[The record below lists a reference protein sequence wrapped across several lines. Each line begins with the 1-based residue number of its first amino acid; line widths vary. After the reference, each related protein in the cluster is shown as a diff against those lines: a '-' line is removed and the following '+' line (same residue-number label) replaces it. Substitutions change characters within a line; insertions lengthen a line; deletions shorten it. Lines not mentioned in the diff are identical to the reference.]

1 MLIFSLFGGLGN
13 QMFQYAFAK
22 NIEISKKKKIYF
34 VNDMGE
40 FFNVKRD
47 PKILEKS
54 FTLKANFVSPNI
66 FKEHFFF
73 YNRFFRKILYNF
85 NLFQNSFVSESN
97 LSRADFSK
105 NLYFHGYWQNY
116 KYFEENFHILRKEFS
131 FIKKKDKNF
140 SFYKNKILNCN
151 STSIHFR
158 HREDSIQKKIDFS
171 FYSKAINLIRTK
183 EKNTIFFIFSDYIDL
198 AKIFFNSNFK
208 KNNFIFVEKIT
219 NPHNDMHLM
228 SLCKNNIIVESTFSL
243 WASLLNNNSDKF
255 IIYPNNY
262 LKKFFNHR
270 IPFNNLGL

>member
-34 VNDMGE
+34 VNDMSE
-40 FFNVKRD
+40 SFKVKRD

-54 FTLKANFVSPNI
+54 FTIKTNVVSSNK
-66 FKEHFFF
+66 FKGNFFF
-73 YNRFFRKILYNF
+73 YNRFFRKVLYNF
-85 NLFQNSFVSESN
+85 NFFQSSFVNESN

-116 KYFEENFHILRKEFS
+116 KYFEENFYILRKEFS
-131 FIKKKDKNF
+131 FIKKKDKNL
-140 SFYKNKILNCN
+140 SFFKNKILNCN

-158 HREDSIQKKIDFS
+158 HREDSILKKIDIS
-171 FYSKAINLIRTK
+171 FYSKAIKLIRTK
-183 EKNTIFFIFSDYIDL
+183 EKNTIFFIFSDDIDL

-208 KNNFIFVEKIT
+208 NNNFIFVEKIT

-243 WASLLNNNSDKF
+243 WASLLNNNSNKL

-262 LKKFFNHR
+262 LKKFFNHK